1 LVRIEYAGI
10 NREPFG
16 QDTICRDIKRALR
29 SGKNILEKHEMHTG
43 KKEYL

>member
-16 QDTICRDIKRALR
+16 QDTICRDIKSPKVR
-29 SGKNILEKHEMHTG
+29 
-43 KKEYL
+43 KEYFGKT